1 MKHSTTIAG
10 AVAAVLATTSGA
22 FADAHASCEIAG
34 EGSVR
39 VLSNDFEALHRVND
53 GVQECASDGVQ
64 VEVNQ
69 TIEHKTIQVP
79 ALTTSP
85 ATYTVAVIANNSI
98 VPLMSADLLRPLDD
112 YIAEYGENVSDTQ
125 LIRTGEGVMAVAF
138 MANGVHLYYR
148 SDLLEENGIEVPTT
162 MEEVFAALETL
173 REAGVE
179 HPFASNFQPGWD
191 LAAEFVNFYLGTGA
205 DFFEPGTANLDIQNE
220 NGMAV
225 LETMRRL
232 SEYMRPAFITDNGNT
247 IMPLWKEGELGM
259 MFAWGSRAREVLDE
273 AGSETAAVSAVAAM
287 PAMEAGGPPAAALW
301 WDGFAI
307 AKNVSDADAEVSFQ
321 AMAHALGPDLA
332 TEHGDTAV
340 WLTPDYEPMPPA
352 VGVSANIQAGAR
364 AYPMV
369 PFMGLL
375 HTALGE
381 NLGEFMQGSE
391 SAEQALADITSAY
404 ETSARESGFLQ

>member
-1 MKHSTTIAG
+1 MIHSKAIAG
-10 AVAAVLATTSGA
+10 VVAALLASTAATH
-22 FADAHASCEIAG
+22 ADAQESCAIEG

-53 GVQECASDGVQ
+53 GVQECASDAVE

-79 ALTTSP
+79 ALTTDP
-85 ATYTVAVIANNSI
+85 ATYSVAVIANNSI
-98 VPLMSADLLRPLDD
+98 VPLMSANLLRPLD
-112 YIAEYGENVSDTQ
+112 EYLEKYGQNISDMQ
-125 LIRTGEGVMAVAF
+125 KISMGEGVMAVAF

-148 SDLLEENGIEVPTT
+148 KDLLEENGIAVPTT
-162 MEEVFAALETL
+162 MDEVFAALDAL

-205 DFFEPGTANLDIQNE
+205 EFFEPGTANLDIENE

-225 LETMRRL
+225 LDTMKRL
-232 SEYMRPAFITDNGNT
+232 SGYMRPAYITDNGNT

-259 MFAWGSRAREVLDE
+259 MFAWGSRARELLDE
-273 AGSETAAVSAVAAM
+273 ADSETGAVTGVAAM

-301 WDGFAI
+301 WDGFSI
-307 AKNVSDADAEVSFQ
+307 ARNVSDADAEVSFQ

-332 TEHGDTAV
+332 AEHADTAV
-340 WLTPDYEPMPPA
+340 WLTAGYEPMPPA
-352 VGVSANIQAGAR
+352 EGVSANIQAGAR
-364 AYPMV
+364 SYPMV

>member
-1 MKHSTTIAG
+1 MKHSNTIAG
-10 AVAAVLATTSGA
+10 AVAALLATASGA
-22 FADAHASCEIAG
+22 FADAHGGCAIAG

-39 VLSNDFEALHRVND
+39 VLSNDFEALHRVNE
-53 GVQECASDGVQ
+53 GVQECASDSVQ
-64 VEVNQ
+64 VEINQ

-79 ALTTSP
+79 ALTTDP

-98 VPLMSADLLRPLDD
+98 VPLMSAGLLRPLDA
-112 YIAEYGENVSDTQ
+112 YLAEYGGTISDTQ

-148 SDLLEENGIEVPTT
+148 RDLLEENGIEVPTT
-162 MEEVFAALETL
+162 MEEMFAALEAL
-173 REAGVE
+173 REAGIA

-205 DFFEPGTANLDIQNE
+205 EFFEPGTANLDIENE
-220 NGMAV
+220 DGMAV

-247 IMPLWKEGELGM
+247 IMPLWKEGELAM

-273 AGSETAAVSAVAAM
+273 AGSETAAVTGVAAM
-287 PAMEAGGPPAAALW
+287 PAMRAGGPPAAALW
-301 WDGFAI
+301 WDGFSI
-307 AKNVSDADAEVSFQ
+307 AKNVSDADAEASFQ

-332 TEHGDTAV
+332 AEHGDTAV
-340 WLTPDYEPMPPA
+340 WLTSGYRPMPPA

-381 NLGEFMQGSE
+381 NLGEFMQGAE

-404 ETSARESGFLQ
+404 ETSARESGFLE